1 MSRRSSG
8 YDPFHHPAAHEVN
21 YPRMLEAMRSCHAE
35 VLLFMQY
42 CGARN
47 PVREDAQALL
57 EHLKAIAALTRV
69 PGATAIVAPP
79 IIDHSIDARPPPNP
93 GR

>member
-1 MSRRSSG
+1 MARRSSA
-8 YDPFHHPAAHEVN
+8 YDPFHHPATHEVN
-21 YPRMLEAMRSCHAE
+21 YTRMLDAMRNCHAE
-35 VLLFMQY
+35 VLQFMQY

-69 PGATAIVAPP
+69 SGATAIVAPP
-79 IIDHSIDARPPPNP
+79 ILDHSIDARPPANP
-93 GR
+93 DR